1 MAIENYSNIL
11 LDSAPQVTQ
20 DNYTYRQSANVLFNF
35 MPKLEY
41 LKSKLSKK
49 AMIPRFY
56 EENIAYL
63 NLPDMDKVA
72 FPMVCFCDIHLNK
85 LTYHM
90 GGIDSSDGY
99 GRYGIGMNKVWGIQE
114 GVQPISYMNSSSAL
128 MSDFKLAFKH
138 ALEQMSDGIGDEIL
152 HNQLATQLLFIK
164 PLNGEM
170 AKQREASFEH
180 ISKNFHDER
189 EWRFVP
195 KFSDVDTELSLTI
208 PQSVLVN
215 NVNNVVC
222 NAYSDGIE
230 QKEELWLKF
239 EYDKIEYLIVDTV
252 EERDILINYI
262 MDELFTDNA
271 TKYILI
277 SKIMVF
283 TQLEKDW

>member
-1 MAIENYSNIL
+1 MAIEQYSDIL

-20 DNYTYRQSANVLFNF
+20 ANYTYRQSANVLFNF

-63 NLPDMDKVA
+63 DLSEMDKVA

-90 GGIDSSDGY
+90 GGSNSSDGY
-99 GRYGIGMNKVWGIQE
+99 GRYGIGMSKMWGIQE

-128 MSDFKLAFKH
+128 MSDFKTAFKH
-138 ALEQMSDGIGDEIL
+138 AMEQMRDGIGDEIL

-170 AKQREASFEH
+170 AKQRGASFEH

-195 KFSDVDTELSLTI
+195 KFSDVDTDLSLII

-215 NVNNVVC
+215 NLNNVVC

-239 EYDKIEYLIVDTV
+239 EYEKIEYLIVDTV
-252 EERDILINYI
+252 EDRDNLIHFI
-262 MDELFTDNA
+262 MDELHTDHA

>member
-1 MAIENYSNIL
+1 MTTEQYSDIL
-11 LDSAPQVTQ
+11 LDSAPEVTQ
-20 DNYTYRQSANVLFNF
+20 ANYTYRQSANVLFNF

-49 AMIPRFY
+49 ALIPRFY

-63 NLPDMDKVA
+63 DLSEMDKVA

-90 GGIDSSDGY
+90 GGSNSFDGY
-99 GRYGIGMNKVWGIQE
+99 GRYGIGMSKTWGIQE

-128 MSDFKLAFKH
+128 LSDFKIAFKH
-138 ALEQMSDGIGDEIL
+138 AMEQMNDGIGDEIL
-152 HNQLATQLLFIK
+152 QNQLLTHLLFIK

-170 AKQREASFEH
+170 AKQRGTSFEH

-195 KFSDVDTELSLTI
+195 NFSDVDTDLSLLI
-208 PQSVLVN
+208 PQDVLVN
-215 NVNNVVC
+215 NLNNLVC
-222 NAYSDGIE
+222 NAYSEGIE

-239 EYDKIEYLIVDTV
+239 EYEKIEYLIVDTV
-252 EERDILINYI
+252 EDRDNLIHFI
-262 MDELFTDNA
+262 MDELHIDHA